1 MRKRFFRAGDNLQSS
16 RPTRHRPS
24 AAAPEDDAA
33 VDVLMADRTRRR
45 TRRQS
50 AIHCHS
56 FAGVRWSV
64 LAENSSC
71 AMSAP
76 SCCRRHRQSQ
86 QRECA
91 LSRTSRVFAIVLL
104 LQSIVTTAAATDG
117 FGRLAPFSGSG
128 SGGEEETSPTTPS
141 VSTTS
146 PPTSSP
152 PGNRGKKEASGRGGI

>member
-1 MRKRFFRAGDNLQSS
+1 
-16 RPTRHRPS
+16 
-24 AAAPEDDAA
+24 
-33 VDVLMADRTRRR
+33 
-45 TRRQS
+45 
-50 AIHCHS
+50 
-56 FAGVRWSV
+56 
-64 LAENSSC
+64 
-71 AMSAP
+71 MSAP
-76 SCCRRHRQSQ
+76 SCCRRHRQP

-128 SGGEEETSPTTPS
+128 SGAEEETSPTTPS

-152 PGNRGKKEASGRGGI
+152 PGNRGKKNKLAAVVDFRLAERMCTSLDVCVCVCDRERYVCAL